1 MADAV
6 TSTTIQDG
14 DRIAVIQFTNTSDG
28 TGESAVTKVDVSAL
42 ATNSANGKACTGVK
56 LGKIV
61 YSTFGMSVKLL
72 WDATTDTICWDLN
85 ADYTTDEDFTGFL
98 NADYTTDEDFT
109 GFGGIQNTSGDGKTG
124 DIKLTTTGH
133 SSGDSYVIVL
143 TLIKEYS

>member
-14 DRIAVIQFTNTSDG
+14 NRIAVIQFTNTSDG
-28 TGESAVTKVDVSAL
+28 NGESAVTKVDVSAL

-72 WDATTDTICWDLN
+72 WVATTNTICWDLN
-85 ADYTTDEDFTGFL
+85 SDYTTDEDFT
-98 NADYTTDEDFT
+98 D
-109 GFGGIQNTSGDGKTG
+109 FGGIQNTAAASGKTG
-124 DIKLTTTGH
+124 DIALTTTGH
-133 SSGDSYVIVL
+133 TSGDSYVIVL

>member
-14 DRIAVIQFTNTSDG
+14 NRIAIIQLTNTSDG

-42 ATNSANGKACTGVK
+42 SANTANGQACTGVK
-56 LGKIV
+56 LGRIV

-85 ADYTTDEDFTGFL
+85 SDYTDSEDFT
-98 NADYTTDEDFT
+98 E
-109 GFGGIQNTSGDGKTG
+109 FGGVRNTSGSGKTG
-124 DIKLTTTGH
+124 DIMLTTTGH
-133 SSGDSYVIVL
+133 TNGDTYIIVL
-143 TLIKEYS
+143 TVYKDFD